1 MFAIFSVLD
10 NLSDGLLRPRRSES
24 NLCFNESY
32 EKGTRLTRG
41 RRGGKHAAKRP
52 TETSAVVQKVGG
64 VAKPLLL
71 PVEGCKETVQC
82 QCSYLGIRHCL
93 LDYVGEIT
101 SK

>member
-1 MFAIFSVLD
+1 MSAIFSILD
-10 NLSDGLLRPRRSES
+10 NLSHGLLRPEQS
-24 NLCFNESY
+24 LLFNESY
-32 EKGTRLTRG
+32 ENGTRLIRG
-41 RRGGKHAAKRP
+41 FRGGKHAAKRP

-82 QCSYLGIRHCL
+82 QCSYLGIRHCV
-93 LDYVGEIT
+93 LDYVGRIT